1 MFNNMKLGTKIACLA
16 VVLIIISSIMSFIGY
31 NGLTGVVDRVHKGD
45 DANRIVKEVLEIRQ
59 QEKNFIIREDKQ
71 YVEKVKEL
79 LGKLTQQLEE
89 TKAKFDNPHNRE
101 MIDKGLAGKKGYE
114 KEFNRFVDSHHKKVV
129 AEKEMVKSAKIAQ
142 TAAGEIKNGQE
153 KQLSEALKRGV
164 AEGVLEERIEKV
176 EMTNHL
182 VQLMDE
188 IRINEKNYMIRH
200 DKKYMEK
207 VHEEIEDGLK
217 MINSVKAHFRSAGN
231 IALLE
236 KMVNG
241 INNYRNDFD
250 NYIVLSGEQDDA
262 DKSMVTNARAILALG
277 EDLRAEQKELME
289 SKMSS
294 ANKML
299 MIGAIAA
306 IVIGALLAFFI
317 IHGINNALNHIIEG
331 LNEGA
336 EQVASAS
343 GQVSSSSQ
351 SLAEGSSEQAASIE
365 ETSSSLEEMS
375 SMTKQ
380 NAENSKQADGLMQE
394 SNQTVSQANS
404 SMGDLKSS
412 MGEISSASEETQN
425 VVKTI
430 DEIAFQ
436 TNLLALNAAVEAA
449 RAGEAG
455 AGFAVVAEEV
465 RNLALRSADAAK
477 NTAELIE
484 GTVKKVKHGSGL
496 VNTTADA
503 FTEVASSSAKVAE
516 LVSEISAASNE
527 QAQGIEQVNI
537 AVTEMDKVTQSNAA
551 GAEESASA
559 SEELNAQAEEMKGM
573 VNELVAMVGSANGNG
588 SVSGSSRLKK
598 MIPGIGGSRPKIA
611 SKAPAVK
618 KIVAHKAKEVSP
630 DQIIPLDDDDFKD
643 F

>member
-1 MFNNMKLGTKIACLA
+1 MFKNMKLGTKIACLA
-16 VVLIIISSIMSFIGY
+16 VVLIIISGIMSFVGY
-31 NGLTGVVDRVHKGD
+31 EGLVGVVDRVHKGD
-45 DANRIVKEVLEIRQ
+45 DANRIVKMVLEIRQ
-59 QEKNFIIREDKQ
+59 QEKNYIIREDER

-89 TKAKFDNPHNRE
+89 TKAKFDNPHNRG

-114 KEFNRFVDSHHKKVV
+114 KEFDKFVDSHHKKVA
-129 AEKEMVKSAKIAQ
+129 AEKEMVKAARIAQ
-142 TAAGEIKNGQE
+142 GASGEIKNGQE
-153 KQLSEALKRGV
+153 RQLSEALKRG
-164 AEGVLEERIEKV
+164 ANEGELEERIEKV

-188 IRINEKNYMIRH
+188 IRMNEKNYMIRH
-200 DKKYMEK
+200 DKKFAEHVYK
-207 VHEEIEDGLK
+207 EIEDGHK
-217 MINSVKAHFRSAGN
+217 MINASKAHFRSAKN
-231 IALLE
+231 ISLLE
-236 KMVNG
+236 KIESA
-241 INNYRNDFD
+241 INAYKNAFD
-250 NYIVLSGEQDDA
+250 NFVSLTGEQDLA

-277 EDLRAEQKELME
+277 EELRAEQKELME

-294 ANKML
+294 ANMMMMVGAGASIL
-299 MIGAIAA
+299 IGI
-306 IVIGALLAFFI
+306 LLAFFI
-317 IHGINNALNHIIEG
+317 VRGINKALNRIIDG

-365 ETSSSLEEMS
+365 ETSASLEEMS

-404 SMGDLKSS
+404 SMGDLKGS
-412 MGEISSASEETQN
+412 MEEISKASEETQN

-477 NTAELIE
+477 STAELIE

-496 VNTTADA
+496 VNTTSDA
-503 FTEVASSSAKVAE
+503 FSEVATSSAKVAE
-516 LVSEISAASNE
+516 LVSEIAAASTE

-551 GAEESASA
+551 GAEESAAA

-573 VNELVAMVGSANGNG
+573 VNELIMMVGGSGNG
-588 SVSGSSRLKK
+588 SGGNSGSVNMK
-598 MIPGIGGSRPKIA
+598 PKIA
-611 SKAPAVK
+611 LKAPAAGKAVR
-618 KIVAHKAKEVSP
+618 KIVAHKAKEVNP
-630 DQIIPLDDDDFKD
+630 QQVIPLDDGDFQD